1 MNILLRT
8 IKLCVALVRVEREQK
23 ADRKPALYFRLV
35 SYPGHGTTFST
46 RKSLCIEND
55 A

>member
-8 IKLCVALVRVEREQK
+8 IKMCVALVRVEREQK

-35 SYPGHGTTFST
+35 SYPGHATTFST
-46 RKSLCIEND
+46 PEVVVY
-55 A
+55 